1 MFAGLTVT
9 VLPARTVVLPLLV
22 TIGLCDDITTDVP
35 GFCCAMVVVVVVV
48 TTAAVDKE
56 CAVVIISARDV
67 ILRAISS
74 GLIFVVVISGV
85 LLS

>member
-35 GFCCAMVVVVVVV
+35 GLCCAMVVVVVVV

-56 CAVVIISARDV
+56 CAVVIISGRDV

-85 LLS
+85 LLT